1 MECSAVEQISEKRK
15 HDRYLMVRNIK
26 LYDPQSLRYRAG
38 QTLNVSVGGALLAV
52 RHGDQLKEGQG
63 VEVYVEWEG
72 AEGIVARS
80 ELLAAE
86 VIRNEGTGGSACVV
100 AVKFEEPH
108 PVAQAA

>member
-1 MECSAVEQISEKRK
+1 MERISEKRK

-52 RHGDQLKEGQG
+52 RHGDQLKEGQA
-63 VEVYVEWEG
+63 VEVHIEWEG
-72 AEGIVARS
+72 AEGLVARGDMRS
-80 ELLAAE
+80 AE
-86 VIRNEGTGGSACVV
+86 VIRNEGPGGSACVV
-100 AVKFEEPH
+100 AVKFDEPR